1 MSRPQ
6 ILVHRTDKEIDF
18 EFEQTLAGINGMVP
32 VFHYRDELK
41 DTINSAAAFQPAILM
56 IQLEGEL
63 DHAKTIIDECI
74 AVAPDVTIVGIC
86 QLESGLGGDSNLML
100 RALQIGVEDFIR
112 RPISN
117 SDLRGLLSRRLDNRR
132 EKKAVPGTLVSF
144 ISNKG
149 GVGKSTCAVN
159 AAVELAQRHPE
170 KVLLVDGSLQMGV
183 CAAHLNLEPHATI
196 TDAWNQRDRLDDQL
210 FRQLTTVHESGLH
223 LMAAPESA
231 IEAAEIDDE
240 FIARILL
247 LARRTYDF
255 VVIDTFPLFDR
266 TIMAILD
273 LSDTAYIVAENVVPT
288 LKTVRGFF
296 QLLTDVGFVEE
307 KWRIVINR
315 FATHA
320 GSPNLAE
327 VERYVGQTVDH
338 VVPWDK
344 KFVLAANVGQPLLM
358 SKIRWNKSL
367 KALGQIVDSIESD
380 AKQRKSSSYDSNYD
394 RDKNTTDS
402 VDFNPRLPSA
412 NDLEGA

>member
-6 ILVHRTDKEIDF
+6 ILVHRSDTEIDF
-18 EFEQTLAGINGMVP
+18 EFDQILASINGLTP
-32 VFHYRDELK
+32 VFHYRNELK
-41 DTINSAAAFQPAILM
+41 DTINSAASFQPSILM
-56 IQLEGEL
+56 IQLDGEL
-63 DHAKTIIDECI
+63 EHVKTTIDECI

-86 QLESGLGGDSNLML
+86 QFEGGAGGDSNLML

-117 SDLRGLLSRRLDNRR
+117 SDLRGVLSRRLDNRR
-132 EKKAVPGTLVSF
+132 EKKAIPGTVVSF

-170 KVLLVDGSLQMGV
+170 KVLLIDGSLQMGV
-183 CAAHLNLEPHATI
+183 CAAHLNIEPHATI

-223 LMAAPESA
+223 LVAAPESA

-247 LARRTYDF
+247 LARRTYDY

-273 LSDTAYIVAENVVPT
+273 LSDAAYVVAENVVPT

-296 QLLTDVGFVEE
+296 KLLEDVGFDKQ

-315 FATHA
+315 FSTHT

-327 VERYVGQTVDH
+327 VERYVGQKVDH

-358 SKIRWNKSL
+358 SKLRWNKSA
-367 KALGQIVDSIESD
+367 KALAQIVDSIEED
-380 AKQRKSSSYDSNYD
+380 AERRKSSGYDVND
-394 RDKNTTDS
+394 GQPLEARDAP
-402 VDFNPRLPSA
+402 DFDQLPTA
-412 NDLEGA
+412 NGLEGA